1 MVHSLYYYLEEGEIV
16 LEVKN
21 LSFSYSKNSPLIL
34 DDISFKISDGKITTI
49 LGPNGCGKST
59 LFYLMTKNLEPKIG
73 EVTIGYRRID
83 SMTNREFAKK
93 VAIVHQYNKVAND
106 ITVRQLVSYGRT
118 PYQVMMKAKSED
130 DEKMI
135 DWAMDVTDLGP
146 VKDRTVNSL
155 SGGQKQRV
163 WIAMALAQGTK
174 ILFLDEPTTYLD
186 IKYQLETLKLIRNL
200 NRDLGITI
208 IMVLHDINQAM
219 YYSDE
224 IIGLK
229 NGKVLV
235 KGDAKEVITEKVI
248 EDLYGVHL
256 KIIDLDGEKVIMNV

>member
-1 MVHSLYYYLEEGEIV
+1 M
-16 LEVKN
+16 EVKN
-21 LSFSYSKNSPLIL
+21 LSFAYSKNSPLIL
-34 DDISFKISDGKITTI
+34 DDISFEISKGKITTI

-59 LFYLMTKNLEPKIG
+59 LFYLMTKNLQPQIG
-73 EVTIGYRRID
+73 EVKLGYRNID

-118 PYQVMMKAKSED
+118 PYQAMMKSRTED
-130 DEKMI
+130 DEEMI
-135 DWAMDVTDLGP
+135 DWAMEVTDLNP

-186 IKYQLETLKLIRNL
+186 IKYQLDTLKLVRDL
-200 NRDLGITI
+200 NRKLGITI
-208 IMVLHDINQAM
+208 IMVLHDINQAI

-229 NGKVLV
+229 AGKVLV
-235 KGDAKEVITEKVI
+235 KGDAKEVITEEVI
-248 EDLYGVHL
+248 EQLYGVHL
-256 KIIDLDGEKVIMNV
+256 KIIDVCGEKIIMNV

>member
-1 MVHSLYYYLEEGEIV
+1 M
-16 LEVKN
+16 EVKN

-73 EVTIGYRRID
+73 EVTLGYRRID

-146 VKDRTVNSL
+146 VKDSKLAIRWSKAESL
-155 SGGQKQRV
+155 DSYGSGS
-163 WIAMALAQGTK
+163 
-174 ILFLDEPTTYLD
+174 
-186 IKYQLETLKLIRNL
+186 
-200 NRDLGITI
+200 RD
-208 IMVLHDINQAM
+208 
-219 YYSDE
+219 
-224 IIGLK
+224 
-229 NGKVLV
+229 
-235 KGDAKEVITEKVI
+235 
-248 EDLYGVHL
+248 
-256 KIIDLDGEKVIMNV
+256 

>member
-1 MVHSLYYYLEEGEIV
+1 
-16 LEVKN
+16 
-21 LSFSYSKNSPLIL
+21 
-34 DDISFKISDGKITTI
+34 
-49 LGPNGCGKST
+49 
-59 LFYLMTKNLEPKIG
+59 
-73 EVTIGYRRID
+73 
-83 SMTNREFAKK
+83 
-93 VAIVHQYNKVAND
+93 
-106 ITVRQLVSYGRT
+106 
-118 PYQVMMKAKSED
+118 MMKAKSED

-186 IKYQLETLKLIRNL
+186 IKYQLDTLKLIRNL

-256 KIIDLDGEKVIMNV
+256 KIINLDGEKVIMNV

>member
-1 MVHSLYYYLEEGEIV
+1 MIEVNNLKKDYEIV
-16 LEVKN
+16 KRKSLLNKEKTIVNAVKKISFEIEDGERVGLIGLNGAGKTTTIKMMTGILYPTDGFIKVNGFTPSDRKKEFLNEIGVSMGQRSCMFYDIDVIESFKYFKEVYEISDEDFEERLQEFDKVLGLSQLLHTPVRK
-21 LSFSYSKNSPLIL
+21 LSFGQRMKCELAVSLIHL
-34 DDISFKISDGKITTI
+34 PRTI
-49 LGPNGCGKST
+49 
-59 LFYLMTKNLEPKIG
+59 
-73 EVTIGYRRID
+73 
-83 SMTNREFAKK
+83 
-93 VAIVHQYNKVAND
+93 
-106 ITVRQLVSYGRT
+106 
-118 PYQVMMKAKSED
+118 
-130 DEKMI
+130 
-135 DWAMDVTDLGP
+135 
-146 VKDRTVNSL
+146 
-155 SGGQKQRV
+155 
-163 WIAMALAQGTK
+163 
-174 ILFLDEPTTYLD
+174 FLDEPTTYLD

>member
-1 MVHSLYYYLEEGEIV
+1 
-16 LEVKN
+16 
-21 LSFSYSKNSPLIL
+21 
-34 DDISFKISDGKITTI
+34 
-49 LGPNGCGKST
+49 
-59 LFYLMTKNLEPKIG
+59 
-73 EVTIGYRRID
+73 
-83 SMTNREFAKK
+83 
-93 VAIVHQYNKVAND
+93 
-106 ITVRQLVSYGRT
+106 
-118 PYQVMMKAKSED
+118 
-130 DEKMI
+130 MI

>member
-1 MVHSLYYYLEEGEIV
+1 
-16 LEVKN
+16 
-21 LSFSYSKNSPLIL
+21 
-34 DDISFKISDGKITTI
+34 
-49 LGPNGCGKST
+49 
-59 LFYLMTKNLEPKIG
+59 
-73 EVTIGYRRID
+73 
-83 SMTNREFAKK
+83 
-93 VAIVHQYNKVAND
+93 
-106 ITVRQLVSYGRT
+106 
-118 PYQVMMKAKSED
+118 
-130 DEKMI
+130 
-135 DWAMDVTDLGP
+135 MDVTDLGP

-186 IKYQLETLKLIRNL
+186 IKYQLDTLKLIRNL

-256 KIIDLDGEKVIMNV
+256 KIINLDGEKVIMNV